1 LRPEFSALLIG
12 RKLDT
17 GCHPDF
23 WQWDGCLPPASR
35 LTVIRYEEQAEPMEE
50 KRPQI
55 DYLFRVRDDLDMI
68 LQRRPKAPDLIYDA
82 CEAALP
88 HVCAA
93 IGYLDPIA
101 PNQNDKRSDKPLR
114 NFEEMFKLS
123 KERANSLHSKI
134 SEWLAG
140 RSSDERTSRDI
151 LRLIRDDLR
160 KAEMLG
166 DFVQVEIDEALR
178 DICCAIGRL
187 IPPSAS
193 IRDLAEPHDH
203 R

>member
-1 LRPEFSALLIG
+1 
-12 RKLDT
+12 
-17 GCHPDF
+17 
-23 WQWDGCLPPASR
+23 
-35 LTVIRYEEQAEPMEE
+35 MNE
-50 KRPQI
+50 KRPPI

-68 LQRRPKAPDLIYDA
+68 LQRKPKAPDLVYDA

-93 IGYLDPIA
+93 IGYLDSIA
-101 PNQNDKRSDKPLR
+101 PNQNDERSDKPLR

-123 KERANSLHSKI
+123 KERANTLYSKI

-140 RSSDERTSRDI
+140 RSSDERISRDV
-151 LRLIRDDLR
+151 LRLIRNDLR
-160 KAEMLG
+160 KAEMPG
-166 DFVQVEIDEALR
+166 DFVQAEIDEALR

-193 IRDLAEPHDH
+193 VRDLDKPV
-203 R
+203 